1 MRYCEAIYRTK
12 RFKTREVKIGSIGV
26 GKNHPIRIQSMTTT
40 PTDDVVKT
48 VDQIM
53 RLTDEGC
60 EIVRVTVQGIKEAKA
75 CELIKN
81 QLLQKGYTTPLVA
94 DIHFY
99 PKAALFV
106 SDFVDK
112 VRINPG
118 NFIDP
123 RASFQKKTYDEAA
136 YQKQLKKIEEVFGP
150 LVEKCLKL
158 KRAIRIGTNHG
169 SLSDRIMNR
178 YGNTPLGMVESALEF
193 AHVCRKKGFHNFLF
207 SMKSSH
213 PQVMIHAYRLLVYRM
228 LRLGWDYPLHLGVT
242 EAGDG
247 EEGRIKSAVGI
258 GTLLLD
264 GLGDTIRVSLTEDPW
279 HEIDPCQ
286 RIIRYV
292 ERAKQEKMEPFIET
306 KRHFQKIERRFIRKE
321 PLFHSRGSVII
332 DLPHPNDFHNFS
344 LKPDLIY
351 IEKLHLN
358 DDISSIEKQHIP
370 ILTKT
375 KGIKGTFLV
384 QDIEQLGNGADGAW
398 VSLKNPKA
406 WNLLLEKPVRFILL
420 ELNRSRLHEGRYFFE
435 WFLMS
440 KLDLPVILVGKYPMD
455 KKDVLIS
462 ASAELGALLADGL
475 GEGVLLRTRMK
486 PAENNALSFS
496 LLQACR
502 MRISK
507 TEFIACPSCG
517 RTLFNLQE
525 VTRKIRLHTSHL
537 KGLKIAVMG
546 CIVNGPGE
554 MADADFGYVGSSQGK
569 VDLYLGKTRV
579 EKNIPSSEALK
590 HLIALIKREGRW
602 VEPQQETSSIQE
614 KLSQETFTSLPII

>member
-1 MRYCEAIYRTK
+1 MRYCEAIYQTK
-12 RFKTREVKIGSIGV
+12 RFKTREVKIGSVAV
-26 GKNHPIRIQSMTTT
+26 GKENPIRIQSMTTT
-40 PTDDVVKT
+40 PTDDVLKT

-53 RLTDEGC
+53 HLADEGC
-60 EIVRVTVQGIKEAKA
+60 EIARVTVQGIKEAKA
-75 CELIKN
+75 CECIKN
-81 QLLQKGYTTPLVA
+81 KLLQKGYTIPLVA

-106 SDFVDK
+106 ADFVDK

-123 RASFQKKTYDEAA
+123 RAIFKRSVYDKDI
-136 YQKQLKKIEEVFGP
+136 YQKQLKKIETVFGP

-193 AHVCRKKGFHNFLF
+193 ADVCRKKGFHNFLF

-213 PQVMIHAYRLLVYRM
+213 PQVMIQAYRLLVHRM
-228 LRLGWDYPLHLGVT
+228 LELGWDYPLHLGVT

-247 EEGRIKSAVGI
+247 EDGRIKSAVGI
-258 GTLLLD
+258 GALLLD

-286 RIIRYV
+286 RLLRCM
-292 ERAKQEKMEPFIET
+292 ERVRREKMVSFIET
-306 KRHFQKIERRFIRKE
+306 ERNFQNIERRFVKKDSLLH
-321 PLFHSRGSVII
+321 PKGSVV
-332 DLPHPNDFHNFS
+332 LFLSHPDHFQELS
-344 LKPDLIY
+344 QKPDLLY
-351 IEKLHLN
+351 LETLLPS
-358 DDISSIEKQHIP
+358 DDLSSIQKSQIP

-375 KGIKGTFLV
+375 TGIEGTFLI
-384 QDIEQLGNGADGAW
+384 QDIAQLDHRADGVW
-398 VSLKNPKA
+398 VSLRDFKIWKR
-406 WNLLLEKPVRFILL
+406 LLTEKSVRFILL
-420 ELNRSRLHEGRYFFE
+420 ELGRSKLHEGRYFFE
-435 WFLMS
+435 WLLKN
-440 KLDLPVILVGKYPMD
+440 KLDTPVILVGDYLMNE
-455 KKDVLIS
+455 KDILIN

-475 GEGVLLRTRMK
+475 GEGVLLKTQMEMAK
-486 PAENNALSFS
+486 NSSLSFN

-502 MRISK
+502 MRASK

-525 VTRKIRLHTSHL
+525 VTKKIRLHTSHL
-537 KGLKIAVMG
+537 KGVKIAIMG

-554 MADADFGYVGSSQGK
+554 MADADFGYVGSGQGK
-569 VDLYLGKTRV
+569 VDLYRKKKCV
-579 EKNIPSSEALK
+579 EKNIPSSDALER
-590 HLIALIKREGRW
+590 LIALIKKEGCW
-602 VEPQQETSSIQE
+602 VEPEQEVTAFQG
-614 KLSQETFTSLPII
+614 TNA